1 MFQGIQSY
9 WEKVSRDTIIIQG
22 VKVSRDA
29 IILGEGFKGYNHY
42 TGRRFQGIQSYW
54 EKVSRDTI
62 ILGEGLKE
70 YNHYTGS

>member
-1 MFQGIQSY
+1 MQSY
-9 WEKVSRDTIIIQG
+9 WEKVSRDTIIIQ
-22 VKVSRDA
+22 
-29 IILGEGFKGYNHY
+29 GEGFKGYNHY